1 MRALRE
7 LCGEQCLPVP
17 RLQLRRAKLGLV
29 SYATLAALFAHSPST
44 RETRAQFHQQQAFI
58 AASFKQCTASIAA
71 RLQIV
76 VGTTPHGTSAILSP
90 IAEGHGC

>member
-29 SYATLAALFAHSPST
+29 SYTTLSTLFQELGASPSN
-44 RETRAQFHQQQAFI
+44 ALLGHQQTPLRSFI
-58 AASFKQCTASIAA
+58 AASFKTMQPSIAA
-71 RLQIV
+71 N
-76 VGTTPHGTSAILSP
+76 SAET
-90 IAEGHGC
+90 AE